1 MGKKNLK
8 GLKGFSQNIC
18 KGIPQKKI
26 NMLQEMFLKKGLKD
40 IQNPDKLSPIH
51 PKRVRKISQYA
62 QKTTVF
68 SNTKTDPAKLIIFKN
83 KEAEKGN

>member
-68 SNTKTDPAKLIIFKN
+68 SKYKN
-83 KEAEKGN
+83 RSRQIDYF